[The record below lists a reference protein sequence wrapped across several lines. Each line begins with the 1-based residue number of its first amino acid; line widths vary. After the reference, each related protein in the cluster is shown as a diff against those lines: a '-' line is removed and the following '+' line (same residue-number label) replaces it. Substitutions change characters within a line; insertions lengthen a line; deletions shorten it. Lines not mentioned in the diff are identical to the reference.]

1 MTEEKQLK
9 KIKENTYGLWMSLMD
24 APYSGIAKEQIAA
37 IEFAIGKILKG
48 TGLKIEDLN
57 K

>member
-1 MTEEKQLK
+1 MNEKEQLQ

-24 APYSGIAKEQIAA
+24 APYSGVSKEEVAA
-37 IEFAIGKILKG
+37 IEFSIEKILKG
-48 TGLKIEDLN
+48 TGLKVEDLN